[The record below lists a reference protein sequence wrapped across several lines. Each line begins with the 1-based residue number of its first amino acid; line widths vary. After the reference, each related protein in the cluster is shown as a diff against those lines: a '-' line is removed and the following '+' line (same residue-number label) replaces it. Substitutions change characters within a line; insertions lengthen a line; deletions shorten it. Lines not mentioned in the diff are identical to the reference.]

1 MFSSKSCSAPLL
13 HGLEPAGAFSASH
26 CDTLILRACS
36 ASHSNT
42 PDPAPRPR
50 AQALAACAA
59 MRPPVDISVGGD
71 DNDEG
76 VGVGGARTEYRS
88 AVAA

>member
-1 MFSSKSCSAPLL
+1 MPFERTVCKQSAQP
-13 HGLEPAGAFSASH
+13 
-26 CDTLILRACS
+26 ILRSTSLCVL
-36 ASHSNT
+36 
-42 PDPAPRPR
+42 
-50 AQALAACAA
+50 QALAACAA

-71 DNDEG
+71 NSSEG